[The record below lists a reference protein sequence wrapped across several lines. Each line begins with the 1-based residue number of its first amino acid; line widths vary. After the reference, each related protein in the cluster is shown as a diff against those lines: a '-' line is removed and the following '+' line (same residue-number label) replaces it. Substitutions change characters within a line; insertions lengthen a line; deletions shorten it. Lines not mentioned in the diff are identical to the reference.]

1 MDQGTSFLI
10 VVVIVVG
17 GIYWGLRALRR
28 KSLMDKYG
36 DPILVDRLMRR
47 EIWENS
53 KFEIRKSNE
62 WNRGGSE
69 RAFQAND
76 KFFEFLISR
85 FEFFSHPSFLL
96 MQIETFKIFRDLA
109 ESGSFSRTAVTNG
122 ITQSAVSQQIR
133 ALASNTSAQRS
144 RVAP

>member
-47 EIWENS
+47 EIWEGQTAGQLLDS
-53 KFEIRKSNE
+53 
-62 WNRGGSE
+62 RGNPVTKDQKVLKTKTSDVWKYKPMGKGQY
-69 RAFQAND
+69 R
-76 KFFEFLISR
+76 LR
-85 FEFFSHPSFLL
+85 
-96 MQIETFKIFRDLA
+96 IFV
-109 ESGSFSRTAVTNG
+109 ENG
-122 ITQSAVSQQIR
+122 H
-133 ALASNTSAQRS
+133 
-144 RVAP
+144 